1 MSTNEQDMR
10 QDIENLKVAQAT
22 QAAALA
28 GSQATQAAAL
38 AGSQATQAALTAGAQ
53 ATQTAMNAGTMA
65 TVGAG
70 FVALIV
76 GLFLGLTMRKA

>member
-10 QDIENLKVAQAT
+10 QDIENLKVA
-22 QAAALA
+22 
-28 GSQATQAAAL
+28 QATQAAAL

-76 GLFLGLTMRKA
+76 GLFLGFTMRKA